1 MMSNEVTPE
10 RLKVLSGITT
20 LGDGFVDAV
29 GCTMSEAVSPV
40 MAKDILRRLARHVTP
55 GEWAAAVAETPDW
68 VGSLEPDP
76 RLRPNTAP

>member
-1 MMSNEVTPE
+1 MTDDVTPE

-29 GCTMSEAVSPV
+29 GCTMAEVVSPA

-55 GEWAAAVAETPDW
+55 GEWASALAERPDW

-76 RLRPNTAP
+76 RLRPNTLP